1 MVIGL
6 EFVQATT
13 IGDLLARAALQWDHE
28 ALITPGYRW
37 TFKDF
42 DVRVNEWA
50 RALIALNVQAG
61 DKVGILLAQDAE
73 YLAAKFAATRIGAVA
88 VPINARFKGRELLH
102 VICESDMS
110 VLLVSGGMR
119 GSTDFLVLLHEMI
132 PELVMATESL
142 LKLEVAPKLRH
153 IVVFGVHAGTSC
165 VSEGVFWESAKSVSQ
180 SEVDVRSSRVAVR
193 DIAIIMYTSGTTSHP
208 KGAMLSHEALSRA
221 AMMVGGTRQYLSSDD
236 VIWSPLPMYHIGGTN
251 FLLCSLIYGAKH
263 VHVGE
268 FNPKMAVQQLDAE
281 GVSVALPGFDLIW
294 MDILRTHECDPT
306 NWKKL
311 RMVMVAVGAPA
322 RMMEMQKQVPQAK
335 LVSCYGATESCGFF
349 TYGNIYDSDEIRC
362 DRTGT
367 PLDGLEMRLV
377 DPETGQIVSAD
388 KLGEIW
394 YRGYTLFSGYYN
406 NPGATSEAIDAEGW
420 FHSGDLGTVD
430 DHGRLKFVSRLKDM
444 MKVGGENVAAAEIED
459 FLQLHPDILTAQV
472 VAAPDARYSEVP
484 CAFVVKRPNAIVS
497 ADELIHFCR
506 GKISSF
512 KIPRYIRFVEEYPM
526 SGTKVR
532 KHELRAR
539 IAEELLETGITEAP
553 KLR

>member
-1 MVIGL
+1 M
-6 EFVQATT
+6 
-13 IGDLLARAALQWDHE
+13 
-28 ALITPGYRW
+28 
-37 TFKDF
+37 
-42 DVRVNEWA
+42 
-50 RALIALNVQAG
+50 
-61 DKVGILLAQDAE
+61 
-73 YLAAKFAATRIGAVA
+73 
-88 VPINARFKGRELLH
+88 
-102 VICESDMS
+102 
-110 VLLVSGGMR
+110 
-119 GSTDFLVLLHEMI
+119 
-132 PELVMATESL
+132 
-142 LKLEVAPKLRH
+142 
-153 IVVFGVHAGTSC
+153 
-165 VSEGVFWESAKSVSQ
+165 
-180 SEVDVRSSRVAVR
+180 
-193 DIAIIMYTSGTTSHP
+193 
-208 KGAMLSHEALSRA
+208 
-221 AMMVGGTRQYLSSDD
+221 
-236 VIWSPLPMYHIGGTN
+236 
-251 FLLCSLIYGAKH
+251 
-263 VHVGE
+263 
-268 FNPKMAVQQLDAE
+268 
-281 GVSVALPGFDLIW
+281 
-294 MDILRTHECDPT
+294 